1 MDKLCFS
8 IDEERYDDRHG
19 HVLSLVGWYMHPE
32 KKKCIFQL
40 LGDGYEVIDIPEIE
54 RYERPDVAQSLDV
67 ETEGFLPGFT
77 VTIPEVLEL
86 RRKYDLLE
94 LLLLDGEEKTL
105 LWECAGDDLDEL
117 VKDKLV
123 EFHIDR
129 VEVLY
134 GLMLEIQGWT
144 TDQRGNVEV
153 TVHKENTELLDC
165 KITRGRRPDVVER
178 RHLDDDYKNQEI
190 GFSISAAFLEI
201 PGNRIVLHFCGDS
214 TQQRLMK
221 SILKHFVKSR
231 NPKDSGDAFFIKTK
245 MENTRK
251 TMKSGSNAIKLTGVH
266 SENRD
271 IHILSRIR

>member
-153 TVHKENTELLDC
+153 TVHKENTELLQDHKRTQTGC
-165 KITRGRRPDVVER
+165 
-178 RHLDDDYKNQEI
+178 
-190 GFSISAAFLEI
+190 
-201 PGNRIVLHFCGDS
+201 CGTS
-214 TQQRLMK
+214 
-221 SILKHFVKSR
+221 SSR
-231 NPKDSGDAFFIKTK
+231 
-245 MENTRK
+245 
-251 TMKSGSNAIKLTGVH
+251 
-266 SENRD
+266 
-271 IHILSRIR
+271 

>member
-105 LWECAGDDLDEL
+105 LWECAGDDLD
-117 VKDKLV
+117 
-123 EFHIDR
+123 
-129 VEVLY
+129 
-134 GLMLEIQGWT
+134 
-144 TDQRGNVEV
+144 
-153 TVHKENTELLDC
+153 
-165 KITRGRRPDVVER
+165 
-178 RHLDDDYKNQEI
+178 
-190 GFSISAAFLEI
+190 
-201 PGNRIVLHFCGDS
+201 
-214 TQQRLMK
+214 
-221 SILKHFVKSR
+221 
-231 NPKDSGDAFFIKTK
+231 
-245 MENTRK
+245 
-251 TMKSGSNAIKLTGVH
+251 
-266 SENRD
+266 
-271 IHILSRIR
+271 

>member
-1 MDKLCFS
+1 M
-8 IDEERYDDRHG
+8 
-19 HVLSLVGWYMHPE
+19 
-32 KKKCIFQL
+32 
-40 LGDGYEVIDIPEIE
+40 
-54 RYERPDVAQSLDV
+54 AQSLDV

-201 PGNRIVLHFCGDS
+201 PGESYRTSFLWRFHN
-214 TQQRLMK
+214 
-221 SILKHFVKSR
+221 
-231 NPKDSGDAFFIKTK
+231 KD
-245 MENTRK
+245 
-251 TMKSGSNAIKLTGVH
+251 L
-266 SENRD
+266 
-271 IHILSRIR
+271 

>member
-1 MDKLCFS
+1 MNARMWL
-8 IDEERYDDRHG
+8 
-19 HVLSLVGWYMHPE
+19 
-32 KKKCIFQL
+32 
-40 LGDGYEVIDIPEIE
+40 
-54 RYERPDVAQSLDV
+54 QSLDV

-144 TDQRGNVEV
+144 TDPERKCGSDGSQRKHGASGLQD
-153 TVHKENTELLDC
+153 HKRTQTGC
-165 KITRGRRPDVVER
+165 
-178 RHLDDDYKNQEI
+178 
-190 GFSISAAFLEI
+190 
-201 PGNRIVLHFCGDS
+201 CGTS
-214 TQQRLMK
+214 
-221 SILKHFVKSR
+221 SSR
-231 NPKDSGDAFFIKTK
+231 
-245 MENTRK
+245 
-251 TMKSGSNAIKLTGVH
+251 
-266 SENRD
+266 
-271 IHILSRIR
+271 

>member
-94 LLLLDGEEKTL
+94 LLLLDGEE
-105 LWECAGDDLDEL
+105 
-117 VKDKLV
+117 
-123 EFHIDR
+123 
-129 VEVLY
+129 
-134 GLMLEIQGWT
+134 
-144 TDQRGNVEV
+144 
-153 TVHKENTELLDC
+153 
-165 KITRGRRPDVVER
+165 
-178 RHLDDDYKNQEI
+178 
-190 GFSISAAFLEI
+190 IS
-201 PGNRIVLHFCGDS
+201 G
-214 TQQRLMK
+214 M
-221 SILKHFVKSR
+221 
-231 NPKDSGDAFFIKTK
+231 
-245 MENTRK
+245 
-251 TMKSGSNAIKLTGVH
+251 
-266 SENRD
+266 SENRMAEIRNKTLGFVFQHADLLPELTALDNVALPLLYRGVRKKEQTD
-271 IHILSRIR
+271 ITEEQNRPSRTAGRCKSPR